1 MAKPLYDATNQGEQE
16 SLLWEQVQ
24 QRAFEETKW
33 ANAPGLGLPIMS
45 KPFFL
50 YVCEHTGIAVGAL
63 TQMLG
68 SWHHLVAYLSKQLH
82 SVVQVWLPCLWALA
96 ATTLLVSEA
105 DKLTMGQELTV
116 QVPHSVLT

>member
-1 MAKPLYDATNQGEQE
+1 MGLTSGLGVSRATGFCRIWIPNFSVLAKPLYDATNQGEQE

-68 SWHHLVAYLSKQLH
+68 SWHRPVASLSKQLD
-82 SVVQVWLPCLWALA
+82 SVPQGWSPCHGPL
-96 ATTLLVSEA
+96 
-105 DKLTMGQELTV
+105 
-116 QVPHSVLT
+116 SV